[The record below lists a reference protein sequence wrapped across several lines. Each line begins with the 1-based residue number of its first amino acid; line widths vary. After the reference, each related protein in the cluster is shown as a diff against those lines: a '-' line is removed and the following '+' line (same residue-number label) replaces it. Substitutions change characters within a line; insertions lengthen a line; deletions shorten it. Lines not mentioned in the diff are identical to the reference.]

1 MKFLIIF
8 FYLIAT
14 GLSYSIEQPDIK
26 NIVINKD
33 PKSYKNVIFKDVNN
47 KDINIENYKN
57 KLLILNFWATWC
69 LPCREEMPSL
79 DLLKLD
85 KRLNNLKIFPI
96 NIGRENI
103 TKSKIFF
110 KNLKIKNLE
119 IYFDP
124 SINLV
129 KKFSLRGVPTT
140 VFINKEGEEFA
151 RILGSIDFQDEK
163 FINWLQNFN

>member
-124 SINLV
+124 SINLA